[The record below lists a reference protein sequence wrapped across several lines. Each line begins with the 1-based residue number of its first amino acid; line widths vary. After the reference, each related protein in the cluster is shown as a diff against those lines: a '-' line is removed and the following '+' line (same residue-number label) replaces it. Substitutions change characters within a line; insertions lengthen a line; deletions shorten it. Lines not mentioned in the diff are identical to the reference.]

1 MKINNFFFDLDGTI
15 VDTLPDLT
23 YCMNE
28 VLKSYG
34 AEPVTIETVRLGVGK
49 GLMPLIEN
57 IIEVT
62 GIEVEA
68 TVLIEKYRELYSK
81 NLFVRSKAYPGMEMV
96 IKELYTRGKQVYIY
110 SNKPHAFTVN
120 LVKQAKLTPFLK
132 GVFGHQKGFR
142 PKPDSH
148 FLDDFFNSHSL
159 DKEVSAM
166 VGDSDIDMKTGVNV
180 GIHRIGVSWG
190 YRSPLVLQK
199 SGAEMIV
206 TSPAKLLQLD

>member
-15 VDTLPDLT
+15 VDTLADLT

-28 VLKSYG
+28 VLKTYEV
-34 AEPVTIETVRLGVGK
+34 EPVSIETVRLGVGK

-62 GIEVEA
+62 GVKVEA
-68 TVLIEKYRELYSK
+68 AVLMEKYRDLYSR
-81 NLFVRSKAYPGMEMV
+81 NLFVRSKVYPGMEMV
-96 IKELYTRGKQVYIY
+96 VKELYTRGKQVYIY

-132 GVFGHQKGFR
+132 GVYGHQKGFR
-142 PKPDSH
+142 PKPDSQ

-166 VGDSDIDMKTGVNV
+166 VGDSDVDMKTGMNV

-190 YRSPLVLQK
+190 YRSALVLQK
-199 SGAEMIV
+199 SGAEMIAA
-206 TSPAKLLQLD
+206 SPSVLLQLD